1 MATNAEIKR
10 EVESLKDRL
19 KNLQSSNSR
28 LFDEMAALKSNYSN
42 LVEDMNARL
51 EVVHDKLFRKQ

>member
-10 EVESLKDRL
+10 EVEDL
-19 KNLQSSNSR
+19 KNRLASLQSSNSR

-51 EVVHDKLFRKQ
+51 EVVHNKIFRK

>member
-1 MATNAEIKR
+1 MATNAELTR
-10 EVESLKDRL
+10 EVEDL
-19 KNLQSSNSR
+19 KNRLTTLQSSNSR

-51 EVVHDKLFRKQ
+51 EVVHNKIFRK